1 MVDLSDE
8 QLLELAQYAFVRMDG
23 AWFLAL
29 AREMGVDT
37 AFRMDVEAWKQFSY
51 VFGKRIRKEF
61 IPEPVWPE
69 SFLDAMEILTRILK
83 IQGREV
89 EMGKDTITVRVTDCE
104 IQKAIAK
111 AGVAD
116 CGIATIATYQ
126 GVAMGLFGK
135 EKEIFVEHTRNLNQG
150 DPWCEVVIHT

>member
-1 MVDLSDE
+1 MKLSNE

-29 AREMGVDT
+29 ARELGVET
-37 AFRMDVEAWKQFSY
+37 AFKMDVEAWKQFSY

-69 SFLDAMEILTRILK
+69 SFLETMEILFRILK
-83 IQGREV
+83 IEGRKV
-89 EMGKDTITVRVTDCE
+89 EIDKGTITVRVTECE
-104 IQKAIAK
+104 VQKAIAK

-116 CGIATIATYQ
+116 CGIATIATYKS
-126 GVAMGLFGK
+126 VAWGLFGK
-135 EKEIFVEHTRNLNQG
+135 EVEISVEHTKNLNQG
-150 DPWCEVVIHT
+150 DPCCEVVITKK